1 MGYNLNG
8 DLKNAIDMSIDS
20 SIFILK
26 DNGDVVKL
34 LRGEVQP
41 FVIRHAPEEVLK
53 DSTKL
58 YKVIDGN
65 LYFLDPE
72 GARVVVTTDGG
83 GTGEASYLRQYVLE
97 GDQIGTLQDLYVDP
111 DQTHVYVLDEKRLY
125 VIDLATK

>member
-1 MGYNLNG
+1 M
-8 DLKNAIDMSIDS
+8 
-20 SIFILK
+20 
-26 DNGDVVKL
+26 
-34 LRGEVQP
+34 
-41 FVIRHAPEEVLK
+41 LK

-83 GTGEASYLRQYVLE
+83 ATGEASYLRQYVLE
-97 GDQIGTLQDLYVDP
+97 GDQIGTLRDLYVDP
-111 DQTHVYVLDEKRLY
+111 DQTHLYVLDEKRLY